1 MGRIPKGN
9 RLTKILVIGAT
20 GSQGGAVYTVAEA
33 HDGLFFGFDSGNIAS
48 GTFTL
53 YGLKK

>member
-1 MGRIPKGN
+1 LYGN
-9 RLTKILVIGAT
+9 
-20 GSQGGAVYTVAEA
+20 QGGAVYTVAEA
-33 HDGLFFGFDSGNIAS
+33 HNGIQFYFDAINTDS